1 MGDTAG
7 LERLAAGLAMLGI
20 SRREAAKWMHLSCS
34 ALNKKLRGHSPLHPD
49 ELRALKVLLTGTD
62 GDREQPV

>member
-20 SRREAAKWMHLSCS
+20 SRREAAQAMHLSCS
-34 ALNKKLRGHSPLHPD
+34 ALNKKLRGQSPLHPD
-49 ELRALKVLLTGTD
+49 ELRALKVLLMGID
-62 GDREQPV
+62 GDGEQPV